1 MESFLEQTAT
11 YIYSKYKDN
20 LDRVCVVSP
29 NRRAALYLRKYLA
42 RLIDKPVWLP
52 EMLTVEDFVVKYS
65 GYTLA
70 DTLSLLFELHAVHK
84 KIEGVNAQSFEK
96 FMQWGQMLLSDFN
109 EVDLYL
115 ADPKQIYT
123 YLSDDKALELWNPSG
138 EPLTEFEKSY
148 LSFFTS
154 MQYYYSGLH
163 DYLKNKNLA
172 WQGMAYRKLAEE
184 TDWMDT
190 LSYEKIYFIG
200 FNALTKAEEI
210 ITTKLERIG
219 KAEMLWDADSYYVNN
234 PIHEAGHFLRQYM
247 KCKKNSELHW
257 KGNYLTDNARQITIR
272 GVPNKVSQA
281 KEAGR
286 LISRLI
292 KENKDLTG
300 TALVL
305 ADESMLLP
313 VLNAIPESS
322 GDFNVTMGFS
332 LTYTPVFSLIDAIF
346 GIHISS
352 LQLAAGRK
360 EPWFYTKE
368 LLRLLMHPYIAR
380 IGGGYEA
387 TNNLALKL
395 RKSKIPFQ
403 SLKMITSLISDSKD
417 TTESKIIG
425 LLSLILDKS
434 WQSTSGALENL
445 THLTERL
452 RLAFSY
458 PKGKSK
464 STQDTAGQGDLPIE
478 QEYFFAFARLIY
490 RLKVMHEQYEA
501 MNNTETLRQII
512 LQLMRL
518 EKIPFYGEPL
528 KGIQI
533 MGMLETRTLDFERVI
548 LLGANDDLLP
558 GSRKHDSFIP
568 YNIKTEFGIPIH
580 TDKDA
585 VMAYHFYRLLQR
597 SKDVWMYYNTEPN
610 SLGGGDKSRFILQL
624 QEELHKVNPKANI
637 DMGIL
642 SLPPAGK
649 PDKEGITIT
658 KTVEVLSL
666 LNKKAASGFS
676 PTSFSKYVN
685 CTLQFYFS
693 EILKLSEK
701 EEIEET
707 IDAAVMGSVI
717 HDVLQKL
724 YEGYVNQLISPE
736 HIRMMIQ
743 LVPEKTR
750 IAFNENKN
758 FKGSFLEGKNMLIV
772 EVAQLYITN
781 YLKKELSVIQKEKL
795 PLIIRKLELE
805 LNFLLTLDDANTES
819 GKRVI
824 KIKGFIDRIDQS
836 GETLRLIDY
845 KTGNVNEKKELKLKD
860 PEELISDPEKSK
872 ALQLLIYKF
881 LIEKNSEIIQGSY
894 SKIEPGIISLRKFGS
909 YLMLLDDNEAWQSSS
924 NYNDIEEVLSV
935 MLKHIFDA
943 SLPFKA
949 TNDTEH
955 CKYCSFKS
963 ICNR

>member
-1 MESFLEQTAT
+1 MESFLEQTTA

-20 LDRVCVVSP
+20 LDKVCVVSP

-52 EMLTVEDFVVKYS
+52 EMLTIEDFVVKYS

-70 DTLSLLFELHAVHK
+70 DTLNLLFELHAVHT
-84 KIEGVNAQSFEK
+84 KIEGENAQSFEK
-96 FMQWGQMLLSDFN
+96 FMQWGQMLLGDFN

-115 ADPKQIYT
+115 ADPTQLYS

-154 MQYYYSGLH
+154 MQFYYTGLH
-163 DYLKNKNLA
+163 DYLKQKNLA

-184 TDWMDT
+184 TEWMNT
-190 LSYEKIYFIG
+190 LPYEKIFFIG

-210 ITTKLERIG
+210 ITTKLERLG
-219 KAEMLWDADSYYVNN
+219 KAEMVWDADSYYVNN

-247 KCKKNSELHW
+247 KCNKKGDLHW
-257 KGNYLTDNARQITIR
+257 KGNYLTSNAHHITIR

-286 LISRLI
+286 LITRLI
-292 KENKDLTG
+292 NENKDLTG

-332 LTYTPVFSLIDAIF
+332 LTYTPIFSLIDAIF
-346 GIHISS
+346 GMHATS
-352 LQLAAGRK
+352 LQLAAGRT

-368 LLRLLMHPYIAR
+368 LLHLLMHPYIAR
-380 IGGGYEA
+380 LGGGYEA
-387 TNNLALKL
+387 TNNLALRL
-395 RKSKIPFQ
+395 RKSEIPFQ
-403 SLKMITSLISDSKD
+403 SAKMIFPLISKSKD
-417 TTESKIIG
+417 ASESKIAD

-445 THLTERL
+445 TQLTDRL
-452 RLAFSY
+452 KLVFSY
-458 PKGKSK
+458 TKDKTRGEEN
-464 STQDTAGQGDLPIE
+464 AGRGDLPIE
-478 QEYFFAFARLIY
+478 QEYFFAFARLIH
-490 RLKVMHEQYEA
+490 RLKKMNFQYEA
-501 MNNTETLRQII
+501 LNNIDTLRQII

-533 MGMLETRTLDFERVI
+533 MGMLETRTLDFDRII

-597 SKDVWMYYNTEPN
+597 SKEVWMYYNTEPT

-624 QEELHKVNPKANI
+624 QEELHKANSNAII

-649 PDKEGITIT
+649 PDKEGITIF
-658 KTVEVLSL
+658 KTIEVQAL
-666 LNKKAASGFS
+666 LDKKADAGFS

-685 CTLQFYFS
+685 CTLQFYFA
-693 EILKLSEK
+693 EILKLSEN
-701 EEIEET
+701 EDIAET

-717 HDVLQKL
+717 HNVLQIL
-724 YEGYVNQLISPE
+724 YGSYINQLINPE

-743 LVPEKTR
+743 QVPKITR
-750 IAFNENKN
+750 IAFDENNK
-758 FKGSFLEGKNMLIV
+758 FKGSFLEGKNLLIV

-795 PLIIRKLELE
+795 PLLIRKLEQE
-805 LNFLLTLDDANTES
+805 LSFLFTFDDIKAVN
-819 GKRVI
+819 GKRKI

-836 GETLRLIDY
+836 GETIRLIDY

-860 PEELISDPEKSK
+860 PEELISDPDKSK
-872 ALQLLIYKF
+872 ALQLLIYKL
-881 LIEKNSEIIQGSY
+881 LIEKNPEVIQGSY

-909 YLMLLDDNEAWQSSS
+909 YLMPLDDMEAWQSDS
-924 NYNDIEEVLSV
+924 NYNDIEEVLST
-935 MLKHIFDA
+935 MLKNIFDI
-943 SLPFKA
+943 SVPFTA
-949 TNDTEH
+949 TTNTEH